1 VINMNIK
8 IATEKKMFE
17 AYEEVRKS
25 GLTNMFDVKMV
36 IKLARE
42 FSNVVFTREDVT
54 EIMKNY
60 SELKAKY
67 S

>member
-1 VINMNIK
+1 MNIS

-42 FSNVVFTREDVT
+42 FSNVVFTREDVI

-60 SELKAKY
+60 SKLKAKY
-67 S
+67 N